1 MSITQQQFADLTERG
16 HETLAKAIKTW
27 ADTAQVYTTTLSRAS
42 TALPQPQEV
51 LNDVFDFAE
60 RLIKA
65 QREFATVLLAA
76 GTELTESTRKATE
89 TAAAAAVR
97 RASDEAANGVQVATA
112 RVTAR
117 GSAK

>member
-27 ADTAQVYTTTLSRAS
+27 ADTAQEYTTTLSRAS

-89 TAAAAAVR
+89 TAAAAVR